1 MLSSITEKHIVD
13 FFKFSYHENFKAHD
27 SYKHISY

>member
-1 MLSSITEKHIVD
+1 MLSSITENTLVI
-13 FFKFSYHENFKAHD
+13 FFLFSYHENFKAHD